1 MTEYE
6 RVSTTQER
14 LREVIQE
21 TKKNPSI
28 LAKETGLHKGTIY
41 RYLSGEVEPRHDAT
55 HKLALALNVSETWLW
70 GYDVPKKRQ
79 DWQKKNDT
87 IADAVVRMRTDEDFL
102 SVVETL
108 LAYDTETMQAA
119 KIVLKAL
126 GK

>member
-6 RVSTTQER
+6 RISTTQER
-14 LREVIQE
+14 LREVMQK
-21 TKKNPSI
+21 TGKKVPD
-28 LAKETGLHKGTIY
+28 LAKATGLNKGTIY

-70 GYDVPKKRQ
+70 GYDVPKQRQ

-87 IADAVVRMRTDEDFL
+87 ISDAVVKMRTDEDFMSL
-102 SVVETL
+102 VESL
-108 LAYDTETMQAA
+108 LALNSEKLVAA

-126 GK
+126 E